1 MKTTKLLALLTVSG
15 ATAVLA
21 SACATPTDDATADQ
35 YRDYQVAEAEAE
47 GMVCTYEQ
55 VMGSLRRER
64 ICFDEDELEEN
75 RSEGRDNLERYQRAA
90 PGPREDL

>member
-1 MKTTKLLALLTVSG
+1 MPTQLHTLALAGGLAMLT
-15 ATAVLA
+15 A
-21 SACATPTDDATADQ
+21 ACAAPTDRAIAEQ
-35 YRDYQVAEAEAE
+35 YRDYQVAEAEAD
-47 GMVCTYEQ
+47 GMVCSYEQ

-64 ICFDEDELEEN
+64 ICFDEDELEET

>member
-64 ICFDEDELEEN
+64 VCRTQEEVE
-75 RSEGRDNLERYQRAA
+75 RAAQEARQSTERYQRAA
-90 PGPREDL
+90 PGPREGL